1 MKRRVLKSKALAGLA
16 TLLLAGGLLVGA
28 PAPRQAVA
36 SSCGENRGR
45 LCKTNKSCVYLLFF
59 SQCTTTYDYYPR

>member
-1 MKRRVLKSKALAGLA
+1 MKRRAQKSKALAGLA

-36 SSCGENRGR
+36 SSCGENRGN
-45 LCKTNKSCVYLLFF
+45 LCRRNESCLFLLFF
-59 SQCTTTYDYYPR
+59 KQCTTKYDYYPG